1 MFIDEDPQQEE
12 SARTRVSNAVAFRHV
27 MVFQLKLAA
36 DALRDFLLSPL
47 SLLAFTIDVL
57 RKPRVENSLYLRL
70 MLIGRKSDRMINL
83 FDDHQD
89 GGEFTIDRAVDELEI
104 LLRSGSRSQRTAPQE
119 KPQSESQEL
128 SVDTD

>member
-12 SARTRVSNAVAFRHV
+12 STRTRVSNAVAFRHV

-36 DALRDFLLSPL
+36 DALRDFMLSPL

-104 LLRSGSRSQRTAPQE
+104 LLRSGSRSQRTAPKE

-128 SVDTD
+128 SVNND